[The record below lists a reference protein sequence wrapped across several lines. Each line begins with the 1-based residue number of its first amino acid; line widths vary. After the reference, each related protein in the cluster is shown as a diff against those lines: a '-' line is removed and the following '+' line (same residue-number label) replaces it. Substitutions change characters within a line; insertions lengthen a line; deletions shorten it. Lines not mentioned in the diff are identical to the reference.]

1 LADLWHASNLWCMGR
16 IKLSGAVTVPVRA
29 LLTIFSVCLAT
40 ASLAQSD
47 NSQIR
52 LRTEIFG
59 LGGFHVATN
68 RLTME
73 TGPGRYAITLDVR
86 SLGVASVIADVATH
100 SEVSGAVI
108 SDALHPAAYR
118 GEVHRN
124 GTDIANWVNYAPDG
138 SVTGGSSSREGSIR
152 PLPLGPIQNTIDQLT
167 AFYAM
172 ERKLAR
178 FDSCGLDLT
187 VFDGRHLYKLH
198 FSDGGPAVLQS
209 SGKNGFSGAT
219 HICRF
224 EREAIAG
231 FTDNDGAAE
240 GISNGKLW
248 YARLLGGQMVFPV
261 RMELSSE
268 FGSLTGLLAE
278 LRAPGKVLSF
288 GD

>member
-68 RLTME
+68 RLTIE

-100 SEVSGAVI
+100 SEVSGTVI

-138 SVTGGSSSREGSIR
+138 SVTGGSSSREGSLR
-152 PLPLGPIQNTIDQLT
+152 PLPLGPIQGTIDQLT

-178 FDSCGLDLT
+178 LNSCRLDLT

-209 SGKNGFSGAT
+209 SGKNGFSGAA

-231 FTDNDGAAE
+231 LPIMT
-240 GISNGKLW
+240 
-248 YARLLGGQMVFPV
+248 GQPKAYPTG
-261 RMELSSE
+261 SS
-268 FGSLTGLLAE
+268 GT
-278 LRAPGKVLSF
+278 RACLEAKWSF
-288 GD
+288 QCGWN